1 LDWVIPV
8 LGKILAKLLPKQK
21 KSNENDKELFNE
33 PLWRTE
39 AKQILLSKQL
49 ETNLAKIKEI
59 LGDSQ
64 DVIVRKIEIRR
75 TKVAVVYLEGL
86 ADYATINDFILKPF
100 ILESRQTEPN
110 KNYSP
115 NELYNKLYF
124 NCTPAGEV
132 TEAEDF
138 DQLVFLI
145 LTGVGAVLIDG
156 MNKAFMVS
164 VKGWPQRSIS
174 EPDIEAVIRGPREGF
189 TETLR
194 SNTALIRRR
203 IRDPN
208 LRVITTQIGRRSKTD
223 VAIAYIKGVADPE
236 LVDEV
241 KKRLETIDID
251 VVMESA
257 YIEQLIEDNWWSPFP
272 TIQET
277 ERPDKVAASLA
288 EGRVA
293 IIVDNTPFVL
303 LVPANIN
310 MFMVSPEDSY
320 VRWTGGSFVRLLR
333 FGANFIAMLLPGL
346 YIALTSFH
354 PEMLPTGLALSI
366 AATKEAVPF
375 PAYAEAFIME
385 LSLEL
390 LREAGI
396 RLPGPISQTIGIVG
410 ALVVGTAAVQAN
422 LVSPVMVI
430 VVAFTAIAAFSVPTV
445 SFGVAIRQIRFVF
458 MIFATFLGLYG
469 IMLVFLLLLSHLAC
483 LKSFGLGYLEPF
495 APLTTSDLK
504 DVMIRLP
511 LAAMHSRPAI
521 LGTKDSSRMQ
531 DRRQNDLQRE
541 EDPDKYVDEGA

>member
-1 LDWVIPV
+1 MFKKLFS
-8 LGKILAKLLPKQK
+8 KISRKYFTNKTKEKEEKKQEK
-21 KSNENDKELFNE
+21 FQE
-33 PLWRTE
+33 PLWRRQTRQMPLKKDLKGNLE
-39 AKQILLSKQL
+39 IIRGLLG
-49 ETNLAKIKEI
+49 E
-59 LGDSQ
+59 SQ
-64 DVIVRKIEIRR
+64 DVIIREMELRK
-75 TKVAVVYLEGL
+75 TKIAVFYLEGM
-86 ADYATINDFILKPF
+86 ADYNLINDFILKPI

-110 KNYSP
+110 KEYP
-115 NELYNKLYF
+115 PKVLYEKLLYNS
-124 NCTPAGEV
+124 TPAGEV

-138 DQLVFLI
+138 DQMIFLV
-145 LTGVGAVLIDG
+145 LTGVAAVLIDG
-156 MNKAFMVS
+156 FAKAIMIS
-164 VKGWPQRSIS
+164 VKGWPQRNVS

-194 SNTALIRRR
+194 SNTTLIRRR

-208 LRVITTQIGRRSKTD
+208 LRIITTQIGRRSKTD
-223 VAIAYIKGVADPE
+223 VAIAYIKGIAAPE

-272 TIQET
+272 TVQET
-277 ERPDKVAASLA
+277 ERPDKVVAGLS

-293 IIVDNTPFVL
+293 ILVDNTPFSL

-310 MFMVSPEDSY
+310 MFMVSPEDAY
-320 VRWTGGSFVRLLR
+320 VKWTGGSFVRLLR

-366 AATKEAVPF
+366 AATREAVPF
-375 PAYAEAFIME
+375 PAWTEAFVME

-410 ALVVGTAAVQAN
+410 ALVVGTAAVQAS

-430 VVAFTAIAAFSVPTV
+430 VVAFTAIAAFSTPTV
-445 SFGVAIRQIRFVF
+445 SFGIAIRQMRFLF
-458 MIFATFLGLYG
+458 MIAATALGLYG
-469 IMLVFLLLLSHLAC
+469 IMLVLILLLCHLAC

-495 APLTTSDLK
+495 APFTASDLK

-511 LAAMHSRPAI
+511 LPAMHTRPAI
-521 LGTKDSSRMQ
+521 LGKDDRYRME
-531 DRRQNDLQRE
+531 DRRQNDMQRE
-541 EDPDKYVDEGA
+541 ADSDHYDDKGS